1 LLLVAVEVAEAEPVA
16 LELMVVLDGLVL
28 VAVAV
33 VLVLAVLICTVG
45 PLLLLL
51 VLLVLVVL
59 AVPAVLELLTTQV
72 LVEAM
77 GLLELLVE

>member
-28 VAVAV
+28 VAVV
-33 VLVLAVLICTVG
+33 VGQVLVVLICTVG

-59 AVPAVLELLTTQV
+59 AVLAVLEPLTTQA
-72 LVEAM
+72 LAETM
-77 GLLELLVE
+77 GLLGLLVE